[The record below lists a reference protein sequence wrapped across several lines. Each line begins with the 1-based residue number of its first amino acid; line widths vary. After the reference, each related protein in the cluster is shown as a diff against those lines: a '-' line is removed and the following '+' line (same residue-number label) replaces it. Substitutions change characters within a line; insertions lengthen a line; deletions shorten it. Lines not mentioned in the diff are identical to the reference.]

1 MSGKLEG
8 VCAIAMCTCTAS
20 YSVKSSDKSTK
31 SVSVQ
36 EANVTA
42 TVNDMQS
49 YLELPIC
56 EGEEKDND
64 PAPIKVKNQLT
75 ITSFAVATARYS
87 HVPRARSPIRSS
99 LVKRIAK
106 RPVYR
111 T

>member
-1 MSGKLEG
+1 M
-8 VCAIAMCTCTAS
+8 CAPLPRVPVQLAIV
-20 YSVKSSDKSTK
+20 VKSSDKSMK
-31 SVSVQ
+31 SASVQ

-42 TVNDMQS
+42 TVNSMQR

-56 EGEEKDND
+56 EEEEKENN

-75 ITSFAVATARYS
+75 ITSFAVAAARYS

-99 LVKRIAK
+99 PVKWIAK
-106 RPVYR
+106 RLVYG